1 MATRNDFRAG
11 DAEREA
17 VAAQLREH
25 FAHGRLSL
33 DELQDR
39 LDAAFAARMMSDLD
53 RVVSDLPHVSPPPA
67 SMPAAGGASLGT
79 EQPGWQGGHQRHR
92 PGPANL
98 AARFA
103 TVAMIVVVVAC
114 LLLVNAWYT
123 HGGAGASFAHSAS
136 SFFRRWL
143 PVPPWLVF
151 ALGVLAALRGLR
163 GRIFGRRRR
172 RR

>member
-1 MATRNDFRAG
+1 MATRNDFRAS

-25 FAHGRLSL
+25 FAHGRLTL

-53 RVVSDLPHVSPPPA
+53 RVISDLPHVSTPPA
-67 SMPAAGGASLGT
+67 SMPAPGGAGPGT
-79 EQPGWQGGHQRHR
+79 EQPGWQGGHKHHR

-114 LLLVNAWYT
+114 LLLVNTWYT
-123 HGGAGASFAHSAS
+123 HGWPGSSFAHPAS
-136 SFFRRWL
+136 WFFRRL

-151 ALGVLAALRGLR
+151 ALGALAALRALR